1 MVFILKEVNTGKEL
15 CLGFNGTYHI
25 GRKHKDDIQIV
36 INDKTVSKNHAV
48 LYIQN
53 GIATIKDLNSKRG
66 TFLNKVK
73 LARPTELRNGDV
85 MVFGIQ
91 DSKFCFLDPKW
102 ETYIDINNFNTE
114 KLKILQTLNALGVKY
129 YEYFNADITHY
140 TTNKVTFQCIKKKN
154 ILNCLIDRKPIVSSK
169 FWYDTLEKSKLADE
183 VPKLINYIPKVDKY
197 LETQDVKNIDSNL
210 ARRFLFDDK
219 LFIFFDVDMQDEYRQ
234 VINKCGGQIILYE
247 KTKHFIAKLLCE
259 KCVNY
264 VLVKNDI
271 NIISVLEI
279 QNLQRILKENEKTY
293 CIVRPN
299 DILINILK
307 VSFDNFTNIKN
318 LFSDSNSTYNKSIQT
333 NEMVFG
339 DGDNAN
345 DVEKV
350 NYFSAYSQIQECE
363 KKTNPASNNV
373 CINISKSINIHP
385 IKRNSKRLV
394 LNPLQQ
400 VRQRNRDVIKSWRL
414 NVINI
419 NNQFT
424 NKKENNKILCT
435 KLRPEKHISVS
446 IKNGNKRM
454 MINPISA
461 TLTNKKSNEIMKCK
475 SSDEDIEYWKKK
487 YKKIEI
493 TEL

>member
-234 VINKCGGQIILYE
+234 VDKLFYMRKLNIL
-247 KTKHFIAKLLCE
+247 LQ
-259 KCVNY
+259 NY
-264 VLVKNDI
+264 YVKN
-271 NIISVLEI
+271 VLTMF
-279 QNLQRILKENEKTY
+279 LILKENEKTY

-461 TLTNKKSNEIMKCK
+461 TLTNKKSISDEIMKCK